1 MALCR
6 GEAEVFL
13 PSPHLSPLCGAT
25 ANTAMLNLLKT
36 RFGFDQ
42 FRPLQEEIIGCVMS
56 QRDALVLMPTGG
68 GKSLCFQLPALMM
81 PGVTLVISPLIAL
94 MKDQVDYLKANGIPA
109 EFINSTLTRVEIDK
123 IQAEA
128 RRGNLK
134 ILYAAPER
142 LILPEFQLFLKTI
155 NVSLIAIDESH
166 CISEWGHDFRPEYR
180 NLIMLRTIFPEVP
193 VMALT
198 ATATQQVREDI
209 MGQLSLEKAQIFISS
224 FNRPNLS
231 YAVLPKKD
239 SYDQLIT
246 LFREHRNEAA
256 IIYCFSRKDTE
267 HLAADLRQEGF
278 KALPYHAGLENEVRR
293 TNQEKFIRDEAQ
305 IIVATIAFGMGIDKP
320 DVRLVIHYHLPK
332 SIEGYYQE
340 TGRAGRDG
348 LPSRCILFYSFA
360 DTMKQQYFIRQM
372 ENETERKNAYRKLD
386 QMVEYCELATC
397 RRQHLLSYFGE
408 DYPHE
413 KCDGCDICLSPK
425 EEFDATIISQKI
437 MSAIMRTG
445 QRFGI
450 NYIIDVL
457 HGAKNKKIIE
467 RDHHNLSVYGIVDD
481 FSKEDLRSI
490 ISQLIFRKLI
500 EKSGDE
506 YPILEL
512 SPRGNDFLRQR
523 ENIHLPKFQAIAKL
537 SQPSDAVEAEYDK
550 ELFETLRV
558 LRKKIADDKGVPPFV
573 VFGDLALRQ
582 MALYLP
588 QSEENFSRISGVG
601 DEKLKQYGKIFT
613 EVIKTYAKDRN
624 LIEKNVPVKRSARP
638 RRSNRLGSTYRETQ
652 QLVLSKMSIDKMASL
667 RGLSAGTIAAHIEKL
682 VSTGEKIDI
691 DYLRP
696 TVEKLATIKAAFH
709 QSGGS
714 ALSPVREMLGEQ
726 FSYEELR
733 IARLFLK
740 L

>member
-1 MALCR
+1 MKPVL
-6 GEAEVFL
+6 
-13 PSPHLSPLCGAT
+13 
-25 ANTAMLNLLKT
+25 LLKT
-36 RFGFDQ
+36 HFGFDQ
-42 FRPLQEEIIGCVMS
+42 FRPLQEEIIDCVIS
-56 QRDALVLMPTGG
+56 GKDAFVLMPTGG

-81 PGVTLVISPLIAL
+81 PGVTVVISPLIAL
-94 MKDQVDYLKANGIPA
+94 MKDQVDALKANGIPA
-109 EFINSTLTRVEIDK
+109 EFINSTLTRPEIDQ

-128 RRGNLK
+128 RRGNIK

-155 NVSLIAIDESH
+155 TVSLIAIDESH
-166 CISEWGHDFRPEYR
+166 CISEWGHDFRPDYR
-180 NLIMLRTIFPEVP
+180 NLIMLRNIFPEVP
-193 VMALT
+193 AMALT
-198 ATATQQVREDI
+198 ATATKKVREDI
-209 MGQLSLEKAQIFISS
+209 ICQLSLAKAKIFISS

-231 YAVLPKKD
+231 YAVLPKKN
-239 SYDQLIT
+239 SYDQLIN
-246 LFREHRNEAA
+246 LLREQQHESA

-278 KALPYHAGLENEVRR
+278 KALPYHAGLESEARR

-320 DVRLVIHYHLPK
+320 DIRLVIHYHLPK

-348 LPSRCILFYSFA
+348 LPSQCVLFYSYA
-360 DTMKQQYFIRQM
+360 DTIKQQYFIRQI
-372 ENETERKNAYRKLD
+372 ENEAERKNAYRKLD
-386 QMVEYCELATC
+386 QMVEYCELTTC
-397 RRQHLLSYFGE
+397 RRHYLLAYFGE
-408 DYPHE
+408 DYQHE
-413 KCDGCDICLSPK
+413 KCGGCDICLSPK
-425 EEFDATIISQKI
+425 KEIDATIISQKI
-437 MSAIMRTG
+437 MSAIIRTG

-481 FSKEDLRSI
+481 FSKEDLRRI
-490 ISQLIFRKLI
+490 ISQLLSRKLI
-500 EKSGDE
+500 VKSGDE

-512 SPRGNDFLRQR
+512 SPRGNEFLKKR
-523 ENIHLPKFQAIAKL
+523 EEIHLPKFKSIAKL
-537 SQPSDAVEAEYDK
+537 SQPSDEFEAGYDR

-558 LRKKIADDKGVPPFV
+558 WRKKIADEQGVPPYV
-573 VFGDLALRQ
+573 VFDDLALRQ
-582 MALYLP
+582 MAFYLP

-601 DEKLKQYGKIFT
+601 AEKLKQYGQIFT
-613 EVIKTYAKDRN
+613 EVIQTYAKENN
-624 LIEKNVPVKRSARP
+624 LSEKDVPVKRSARP
-638 RRSNRLGSTYRETQ
+638 HRANRLGPTHLETKK
-652 QLVLSKMSIDKMASL
+652 LVLQKMSIEKMVSL
-667 RGLSAGTIAAHIEKL
+667 RGLSTGTIAAHIEKL
-682 VSTGEKIDI
+682 VSSGEKIDI

-696 TVEKLATIKAAFH
+696 PVERFATIKAAF
-709 QSGGS
+709 QESGGT